1 MKIARTPLMAK
12 AFAVACLALVCVVAP
27 GMAQDVKSPRSSFK
41 AVRAFVT
48 DFGGEGVS
56 VIDPETG
63 QSIAEIRT
71 GAKSHGVAI
80 APDGKAIYVS
90 NEGDGAGALA
100 GAETHRPGLDQ
111 DGIAKAFGKKGET
124 IDGTYKVSFPRAD
137 LHVKVGKIPIK
148 PGFALTNWAG
158 FIKSGDSA
166 ITYGDLVLLESET
179 NPVISKLMEYG
190 IDTVALHNHLIY
202 ETPRIFYVHF
212 MGHGNE
218 VDMAKGLKEALA
230 ITATPLKS
238 SPASTATKPD
248 VAKKI
253 EEVLGY
259 QGTMKDG
266 VLNVNVPRKDVHVKR
281 KGTEIPGNMGMNIP
295 LNFQLDGNKTAINGD
310 FMLLA
315 GEVTPVMKALR
326 ENGIEVA
333 SLHNHMLDEE
343 PRLFF
348 MHFWA
353 YGDASTLAKGLK
365 AALDQTGV
373 KK

>member
-1 MKIARTPLMAK
+1 MKRGVKRTISHLPAK
-12 AFAVACLALVCVVAP
+12 GAILALAVLALVWGKAP
-27 GMAQDVKSPRSSFK
+27 
-41 AVRAFVT
+41 
-48 DFGGEGVS
+48 
-56 VIDPETG
+56 
-63 QSIAEIRT
+63 SIAQEI
-71 GAKSHGVAI
+71 K
-80 APDGKAIYVS
+80 
-90 NEGDGAGALA
+90 GDGAGALA
-100 GAETHRPGLDQ
+100 GAETHRPGLDR

-124 IDGTYKVSFPRAD
+124 IDGTYKVSFPRSD

-190 IDTVALHNHLIY
+190 IQTVALHNHLIY

-218 VDMAKGLKEALA
+218 VDMARGLKEALV
-230 ITATPLKS
+230 ITGTPLKS
-238 SPASTATKPD
+238 SPASTETKPD
-248 VAKKI
+248 MAKQI

-266 VLNVNVPRKDVHVKR
+266 VLHVNVPRKDVHVNR
-281 KGTEIPGNMGMNIP
+281 KGAEIPGNMGMNIP
-295 LNFQLDGNKTAINGD
+295 LNFQIAGDKAAINGD

-315 GEVTPVMKALR
+315 GEVSPVIKVLR
-326 ENGIEVA
+326 ENRIEVA